1 MSAEKARP
9 DDVYVLRCSACA
21 ASLGSTVSFP
31 RGRDPGDRLSGYYCE
46 ACAPAQA
53 EARAG
58 VAKAREEARS
68 LEILDRAADVL
79 AAGLGPEDV
88 RARLRAKLEAAL
100 GVGAL
105 RDRID
110 NAERLAAAAMAAA
123 DVDKKARA

>member
-1 MSAEKARP
+1 MSEKARP
-9 DDVYVLRCSACA
+9 DDVYPLRCSTCSADLG
-21 ASLGSTVSFP
+21 ASISFP
-31 RGRDPGDRLSGYYCE
+31 SGRDPGDRLSGYYCE

-53 EARAG
+53 EARAV

-68 LEILDRAADVL
+68 LELLERAADVL

-88 RARLRAKLEAAL
+88 RARLREKLEAAL

-110 NAERLAAAAMAAA
+110 NAERLASAAMTVA
-123 DVDKKARA
+123 DEKAKAK